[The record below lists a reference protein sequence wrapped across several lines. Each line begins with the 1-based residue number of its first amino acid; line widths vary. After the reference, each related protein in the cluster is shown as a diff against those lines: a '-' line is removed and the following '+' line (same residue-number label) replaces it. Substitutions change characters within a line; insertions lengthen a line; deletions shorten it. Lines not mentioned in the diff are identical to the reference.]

1 MLGIRKF
8 KLELEQIDFLKRE
21 YSNNTLVQKVLGTEN
36 EGVFEI
42 DVDTKVDFMDYIE
55 DESVFWM
62 GKNYEPSDK
71 TIMLE
76 SIRDDIYYQ
85 TN

>member
-1 MLGIRKF
+1 MLGIRRF
-8 KLELEQIDFLKRE
+8 KLGLEQIDFLKRE
-21 YSNNTLVQKVLGTEN
+21 YNNNTLVQKVLATEN
-36 EGVFEI
+36 EGEFEI

-62 GKNYEPSDK
+62 GNDYEPSAK

>member
-1 MLGIRKF
+1 MRTI
-8 KLELEQIDFLKRE
+8 KLQNEQIEFLKKT
-21 YSNNTLVQKVLGTEN
+21 YTDNPIVQKFLSCEN
-36 EGVFEI
+36 NGIFTI
-42 DVDTKVDFMDYIE
+42 DVDTKIDFMDFIE
-55 DESVFWM
+55 DESVFRM
-62 GKNYEPSDK
+62 DENHDATKE